1 MIKAEPASVVAQ
13 PAPSLHERGV
23 GDELREIVANPSFP
37 QAAAVA
43 GIIVFL
49 FWSFL
54 RALPD
59 MWFAPE
65 SAISQG
71 PLIPLLAGY
80 ILLSRWEDVKK
91 IPVKGSWVPLLFLV
105 PLLYITYVASRT
117 QMMFVLS
124 FAFVAVAGLT
134 VWMVTGFRMALA
146 AAPSIL
152 FLLFGLPV
160 WQMVIDK
167 FTQPMQVVSTEV
179 SYAMLKGMGY
189 EIYRPDS
196 TTVMLDRFQF
206 VVGAPCSGLK
216 TTIALLAFV
225 TLFIL
230 IGRLRWWANAMLA
243 AFIIP
248 FAILINALRIA
259 MIGWVGNT
267 WGGEAGMK
275 FHDYSGYL
283 ALVVCFVTLRSVC
296 RALGWK

>member
-1 MIKAEPASVVAQ
+1 MIKAEPANVAIH
-13 PAPSLHERGV
+13 PSTPVEEKDV
-23 GDELREIVANPSFP
+23 TAELRQIVANPGFP
-37 QAAAVA
+37 QAAAVGA
-43 GIIVFL
+43 IIIFL

-54 RALPD
+54 SALPGL
-59 MWFAPE
+59 WFAPD
-65 SAISQG
+65 SAFSQG
-71 PLIPLLAGY
+71 PLVPFLAGY
-80 ILLSRWEDVKK
+80 ILLTRWEEIKR
-91 IPVKGSWVPLLFLV
+91 IPAKGSWVPLVFLL
-105 PLLYITYVASRT
+105 PLLYIVYIATRT

-124 FAFVAVAGLT
+124 FAFVATIGLT
-134 VWMVTGFRMALA
+134 AWMAAGFRAALA
-146 AAPSIL
+146 AAPAFL
-152 FLLFGLPV
+152 YLLFGLPV
-160 WQMVIDK
+160 WQQIVDK
-167 FTQPMQVVSTEV
+167 FTQPMQVISSEV

-216 TTIALLAFV
+216 TTIALLAFTV
-225 TLFIL
+225 LFIL
-230 IGRLRWWANAMLA
+230 IARLKVWANVLLA

-267 WGGEAGMK
+267 WGNDAGMK